1 MFNQAFH
8 LISFYNEN
16 KANPKISLSYHKARM
31 IHAAVFFFEKE
42 FLLAPVEHLN
52 IFFHDNKFF
61 FSLAARSDFI
71 SKIKIF
77 KAPTEDSFVLVF
89 SLAYETVEVLRRYS
103 RFPATFLCADA
114 ERDKEKE
121 KLARQTSSGC
131 KYLSEARLNH
141 RIRLLRVI
149 ELAHGFET

>member
-1 MFNQAFH
+1 MYFARIRSHLHKKVPRWNIYENNLEQICWIYEYSQGGWEAFLFNQAFH

-16 KANPKISLSYHKARM
+16 KANPKISLSHHHKARM

-52 IFFHDNKFF
+52 IFCHDNKFF

-89 SLAYETVEVLRRYS
+89 L
-103 RFPATFLCADA
+103 
-114 ERDKEKE
+114 
-121 KLARQTSSGC
+121 
-131 KYLSEARLNH
+131 
-141 RIRLLRVI
+141 
-149 ELAHGFET
+149 

>member
-16 KANPKISLSYHKARM
+16 KANPKISLSHHHKAPDDSRRC
-31 IHAAVFFFEKE
+31 IFFEKE

-71 SKIKIF
+71 SKIKYLKLPRKTLLF
-77 KAPTEDSFVLVF
+77 WF
-89 SLAYETVEVLRRYS
+89 SYRFMRQWRCFAVTRDFRRHFSVQMLSETMKKKNRE
-103 RFPATFLCADA
+103 AT
-114 ERDKEKE
+114 
-121 KLARQTSSGC
+121 SVGC
-131 KYLSEARLNH
+131 KYLRYA
-141 RIRLLRVI
+141 
-149 ELAHGFET
+149 